1 MTVGRTISKAKIDN
15 TAGAVASSVFASLD
29 NVRKFK
35 AVLDAYS
42 SAQLVSVFGYAST
55 AEADILKSAITDLD
69 KLRQIF
75 EGTATQAAV
84 SDFRFFA
91 KQLLGTGLY

>member
-1 MTVGRTISKAKIDN
+1 MSVGGTISKAEIDN
-15 TAGAVASSVFASLD
+15 TAHAVAASIFASLS
-29 NVRKFK
+29 NVAKFK
-35 AVLDAYS
+35 AVLDGYS

-75 EGTATQAAV
+75 EGTATQSSA